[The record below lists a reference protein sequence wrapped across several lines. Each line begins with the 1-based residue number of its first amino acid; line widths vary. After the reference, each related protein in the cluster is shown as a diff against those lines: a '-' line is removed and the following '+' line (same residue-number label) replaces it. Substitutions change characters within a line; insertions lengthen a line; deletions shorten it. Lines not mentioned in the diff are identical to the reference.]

1 MLSFLLL
8 NTVGEKLSPTPKGLY
23 SIVIVT
29 PPAPED
35 WGTGIGN
42 SPPARKLAL
51 FPLKVIRVG
60 SARTFSKPCSFK
72 ASINTVHGVP
82 WLEKRTIALTDSEMP
97 PLMPVPVDEN
107 VPTFARRL
115 GGVNPKFP

>member
-42 SPPARKLAL
+42 SPPARKFAV
-51 FPLKVIRVG
+51 FPLNVMRVG
-60 SARTFSKPCSFK
+60 SAKTFSKPCSFK

-82 WLEKRTIALTDSEMP
+82 WLEKRRIALTESEIL
-97 PLMPVPVDEN
+97 PLMPVPVDGI
-107 VPTFARRL
+107 VPTDVRRL
-115 GGVNPKFP
+115 SRLNPK

>member
-23 SIVIVT
+23 SIVIVV

-42 SPPARKLAL
+42 SPPALKLAV

-60 SARTFSKPCSFK
+60 SARTLSNPCSFK
-72 ASINTVHGVP
+72 ASINAVQFVP
-82 WLEKRTIALTDSEMP
+82 LLEKRKIALMADEKSIGP
-97 PLMPVPVDEN
+97 GVLLGPSGPL
-107 VPTFARRL
+107 R
-115 GGVNPKFP
+115 